1 MKQNQAQKSLQGHR
15 LGLTVMPD
23 LQPNPYEF
31 PMDSLH
37 TAPTLEIAT
46 DTGEKWVNGQL
57 G

>member
-1 MKQNQAQKSLQGHR
+1 MKQNQAEKRLQSHR

-23 LQPNPYEF
+23 IQPNLYEP
-31 PMDSLH
+31 PMDSIH
-37 TAPTLEIAT
+37 TGPTLENAM